1 MDPGRVLITG
11 ANGHLGRRLIQRL
24 SADGVPLRAV
34 VRSERAASTLREL
47 PEEFETAILDYAD
60 ADALTEAAKGCQ
72 SAVHLVGI
80 IKESATSTFEVAH
93 EGTSRALAT
102 AAERAGLSRIV
113 YLSILGSRP
122 DSGNACLASKGRAEQ
137 ILLEAKTPAVVL
149 RVPMV
154 LGPGDWASFALRK
167 QAQSG
172 VVPLLRGGASRE
184 QPIDAEDVV
193 SAMIS
198 ATTRDGLDD
207 AALDLAGPESISR
220 RELLMR
226 CAALYG
232 KTPSVLPIPRGL
244 MLGLAWA
251 MEKTSASPPLSR
263 AMVGVLD
270 HDDDVDTSEACARL
284 GIELTPLDET
294 LRRCVGPDAENA

>member
-24 SADGVPLRAV
+24 AASGVPLRAV
-34 VRSERAASTLREL
+34 VRSERAATTLREL
-47 PEEFETAILDYAD
+47 PEQPDTRILDYAD
-60 ADALTEAAKGCQ
+60 ADALTGAARDCQ
-72 SAVHLVGI
+72 AAVHLVGI
-80 IKESATSTFEVAH
+80 IKESATSRFEVAH
-93 EGTSRALAT
+93 EGTSRALAL
-102 AAERAGLSRIV
+102 AAERAGLRRIV
-113 YLSILGSRP
+113 YLSIVGSRP
-122 DSGNACLASKGRAEQ
+122 DASNACLASKGRAEQ
-137 ILLEAKTPAVVL
+137 ILLAAKTPAVVL

-154 LGPGDWASFALRK
+154 IGPGDWASFALRK

-193 SAMIS
+193 SAMIA

-207 AALDLAGPESISR
+207 VALDLAGPESITR
-220 RELLMR
+220 RELLTR

-232 KTPSVLPIPRGL
+232 KNPSVVPIPRSL
-244 MLGLAWA
+244 MLSAAFA
-251 MEKTSASPPLSR
+251 MEKLSGNPPLSR

-270 HDDDVDTSEACARL
+270 HDDDVDTTEACARL

-294 LRRCVGPDAENA
+294 LRRCVGPGSETA